1 MVIEFSDRQ
10 DAEAHQAFARWKN
23 EHPSGFVLNL
33 QGVGR
38 AMLHV
43 ADCLH
48 LNFASDDD
56 VSLTAKAKLASLRLR
71 DLLAEADRRGLTV
84 IRCSTCNPATS

>member
-10 DAEAHQAFARWKN
+10 DDEAHASFERWKS
-23 EHPSGFVLNL
+23 EHPSGFVLNI
-33 QGVGR
+33 QGPGR

-48 LNFASDDD
+48 LTFASDDD
-56 VSLTAKAKLASLRLR
+56 VSLTAKAKLASLGSQ
-71 DLLAEADRRGLTV
+71 DLLAEADRRGLGV
-84 IRCSTCNPATS
+84 IRCSRCNPLGL